1 MNGEVIKKFD
11 MNENLNGPGGC
22 PDNSWIIY
30 YFLVLTIARMYVILI
45 SERKKENKKNMKY
58 VYCIFNDDGYLLKVC
73 VNAEVAVEERDRLCI
88 AERYSDKH
96 LHIRKK
102 ELIEE

>member
-1 MNGEVIKKFD
+1 
-11 MNENLNGPGGC
+11 
-22 PDNSWIIY
+22 
-30 YFLVLTIARMYVILI
+30 
-45 SERKKENKKNMKY
+45 MKY

-88 AERYSDKH
+88 AEKYSDKH